1 PRRQPAMGTVYRLD
15 EGADKPPA
23 LGLVWNISTSGVSM
37 LLTEPRDS
45 GATLAGTL
53 ETETGG
59 HALPVRVRVIHV
71 KKLDNGDYFVG
82 GQFDRPLAADEM
94 RPFVV

>member
-1 PRRQPAMGTVYRLD
+1 MTAGT
-15 EGADKPPA
+15 
-23 LGLVWNISTSGVSM
+23 
-37 LLTEPRDS
+37 
-45 GATLAGTL
+45 TLAGTL
-53 ETETGG
+53 ETEAGG

-71 KKLDNGDYFVG
+71 RKLDSGDYFIG